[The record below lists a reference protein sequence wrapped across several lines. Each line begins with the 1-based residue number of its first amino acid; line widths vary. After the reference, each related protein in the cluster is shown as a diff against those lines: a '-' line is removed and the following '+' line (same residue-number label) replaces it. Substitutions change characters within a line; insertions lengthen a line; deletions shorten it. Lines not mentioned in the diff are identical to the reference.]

1 MSIAQSVLMWRQW
14 YLKLLMY
21 GNQRIGSVSV
31 ATGKIE
37 STKKGKT
44 MLKAIA
50 IAKATKFVIRE
61 VKKFDVNV
69 SLDKATSK
77 VIISIQRKK

>member
-1 MSIAQSVLMWRQW
+1 MLPSLFAMHLRLSVSHPNAKM
-14 YLKLLMY
+14 KLL
-21 GNQRIGSVSV
+21 RKV
-31 ATGKIE
+31 AP
-37 STKKGKT
+37 

-50 IAKATKFVIRE
+50 IAKATKFVVRE

-77 VIISIQRKK
+77 VVISIQRKK

>member
-1 MSIAQSVLMWRQW
+1 
-14 YLKLLMY
+14 
-21 GNQRIGSVSV
+21 V
-31 ATGKIE
+31 ATDTIKI
-37 STKKGKT
+37 TKKRKLQ

-50 IAKATKFVIRE
+50 IAKATKFVVRE

-69 SLDKATSK
+69 SVDKATSK

>member
-1 MSIAQSVLMWRQW
+1 
-14 YLKLLMY
+14 MY
-21 GNQRIGSVSV
+21 GNQKIGSVSV
-31 ATGKIE
+31 ATDTIKI
-37 STKKGKT
+37 TKKRKLQ

-50 IAKATKFVIRE
+50 IAKATKFVVRE

-69 SLDKATSK
+69 SVDKATSK

>member
-1 MSIAQSVLMWRQW
+1 MLPILFAMHLRLRVSHPNAKM
-14 YLKLLMY
+14 KLL
-21 GNQRIGSVSV
+21 RKV
-31 ATGKIE
+31 A
-37 STKKGKT
+37 T

-50 IAKATKFVIRE
+50 IAKATKFVVGQ

-77 VIISIQRKK
+77 VVISIQRKK

>member
-1 MSIAQSVLMWRQW
+1 
-14 YLKLLMY
+14 
-21 GNQRIGSVSV
+21 
-31 ATGKIE
+31 
-37 STKKGKT
+37 

-50 IAKATKFVIRE
+50 IAKATNFVVRE

-69 SLDKATSK
+69 SVDKATSK

>member
-1 MSIAQSVLMWRQW
+1 M
-14 YLKLLMY
+14 KLL
-21 GNQRIGSVSV
+21 RKV
-31 ATGKIE
+31 AP
-37 STKKGKT
+37 

-50 IAKATKFVIRE
+50 IAKATKFVVGQ

-77 VIISIQRKK
+77 VVISIQRKK

>member
-1 MSIAQSVLMWRQW
+1 M
-14 YLKLLMY
+14 
-21 GNQRIGSVSV
+21 

-77 VIISIQRKK
+77 MVISIQRKK

>member
-1 MSIAQSVLMWRQW
+1 MHLR
-14 YLKLLMY
+14 L
-21 GNQRIGSVSV
+21 SVSDPN
-31 ATGKIE
+31 AKIKP
-37 STKKGKT
+37 TKKGST

-50 IAKATKFVIRE
+50 IAKATKFVVRE

-77 VIISIQRKK
+77 VVISIQRKK